1 MYKTAGAENMRER
14 CLSNNVFKRELR
26 NSEYVK
32 REWLLYSPSQ
42 GRLYGFVCR
51 LLSKKESP
59 FATMG
64 FSDWKSSNVI
74 VEHKIG
80 EEHRKCMTAYM
91 IRHKETGSEDSLLL
105 EQHGSEQEYCHKV
118 LTRVVSVIRFL
129 ASRGLAFCGENQIIV
144 SAKNG
149 NYLGILELLSEF
161 DPFLE
166 DHLKMYG
173 NPGKGNPSYLS
184 ANSCEEFI

>member
-14 CLSNNVFKRELR
+14 YLSNNVFKRELR
-26 NSEYVK
+26 NSKYVK
-32 REWLLYSPSQ
+32 SEWLLYSPSQ
-42 GRLYGFVCR
+42 GRLYGFVCH

-64 FSDWKSSNVI
+64 FSDWKHSNVI
-74 VEHKIG
+74 VEHKT
-80 EEHRKCMTAYM
+80 RKCMTAYM

-105 EQHGSEQEYCHKV
+105 EQHHSDQEYCHKV

-129 ASRGLAFCGENQIIV
+129 ASRGLAFCGENQIIM
-144 SAKNG
+144 SAENG
-149 NYLGILELLSEF
+149 NYLGILELLREF